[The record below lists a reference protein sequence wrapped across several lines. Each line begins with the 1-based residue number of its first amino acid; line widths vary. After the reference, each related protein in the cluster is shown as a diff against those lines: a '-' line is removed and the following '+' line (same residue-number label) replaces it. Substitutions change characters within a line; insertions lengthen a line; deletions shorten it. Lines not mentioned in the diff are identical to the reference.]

1 MKRFNRSLGAKLR
14 IMFLL
19 IQLFASLLF
28 SISFYAVSMSIIN
41 SSVMPQVDQLL
52 ETGAKNVYQDLNISL
67 AVQAGQGSGSGSSSA
82 MQMEAYLQDKVD
94 TLKLES
100 AYIAVLKDD
109 GKAEVVARNV
119 KSAYKVKD
127 TLVPVEDIKKA
138 KQGEM
143 NISDIYSDS
152 HGVHKTAFFAIS
164 GSNLILGVNE
174 DVGFVQEK
182 SQQILWICIGITLVT
197 LILGGVISTLVIRK
211 VVQPIAELVRHSEK
225 IAQGDLSQDTKVQG
239 VNEIAQLAR
248 SFQSMSLNLKE
259 MIGHV
264 LTTSGAVVKGSDELL
279 RRTEAM
285 SVKVQDSTAAAEEVA
300 KGSNSIASAAA
311 ENAQA
316 MEEIAQGVQHIAS
329 SANDVSDQISEA
341 TKETVNGNTLAQK
354 AVAQMSQVGH
364 AADESLRYIHSMNER
379 SEAIGS
385 IVSAI
390 FDITKQIQM
399 LSLNASIEAARAGE
413 HGRGFAVVAGEVR
426 KLAEQSKAAT
436 QEISDYLVTIQEVSQ
451 QSVDSVT
458 QVSREIHSGTEMVQQ
473 ASFAFNQLSELM
485 QKINATIQTVSAAT
499 EQVSASSEEV
509 SASVEETAL
518 IAANAQHTIQEI
530 GLNADEQL
538 NEMESHSEVVRQLS
552 QQATEL
558 QKAVQKFKIK

>member
-1 MKRFNRSLGAKLR
+1 MKSFNRSIGAKLR

-28 SISFYAVSMSIIN
+28 SISFYAISMSIIN
-41 SSVMPQVDQLL
+41 NSVMPQVDQLL
-52 ETGAKNVYQDLNISL
+52 EIGAKNVYQDLNISL
-67 AVQAGQGSGSGSSSA
+67 AVQAGQGSGSDSGSA
-82 MQMEAYLQDKVD
+82 IQMESYLQDKVD

-100 AYIAVLKDD
+100 AYIAVVKD

-119 KSAYKVKD
+119 KSVYKVKD
-127 TLVPVEDIKKA
+127 ALIPVEDVKKA

-143 NISDIYSDS
+143 NISEIYSDS
-152 HGVHKTAFFAIS
+152 YGVHKTAFFAIS
-164 GSNLILGVNE
+164 GSNLVLGVNE

-182 SQQILWICIGITLVT
+182 SQQILWICIGITVAT
-197 LILGGVISTLVIRK
+197 LLLGGIISTLVIRK
-211 VVQPIAELVRHSEK
+211 VVKPIAELVRHSEK
-225 IAQGDLSQDTKVQG
+225 IAQGDLSQEAKVHG

-248 SFQSMSLNLKE
+248 SFQSMSHNLKE

-264 LTTSGAVVKGSDELL
+264 LSTSGAVVEGSDELL

-285 SVKVQDSTAAAEEVA
+285 SVKVQDSTVAAEEIA
-300 KGSNSIASAAA
+300 KGSTSIATAAA

-341 TKETVNGNTLAQK
+341 TKETVNGTTLAQK

-426 KLAEQSKAAT
+426 KLAEQSKEAT

-473 ASFAFNQLSELM
+473 ASSAFNQLSELM

-518 IAANAQHTIQEI
+518 IAANAQHMIQEI

-552 QQATEL
+552 KQATEL
-558 QKAVQKFKIK
+558 QKAVQKFKIT

>member
-1 MKRFNRSLGAKLR
+1 MKRFNRSIGARLR
-14 IMFLL
+14 VMFLL
-19 IQLFASLLF
+19 IQIFASLLF
-28 SISFYAVSMSIIN
+28 SISFYAVSMNIIN
-41 SSVMPQVDQLL
+41 NSVLPQVDQML

-67 AVQAGQGSGSGSSSA
+67 AVQAGQGSGSDSGSVI
-82 MQMEAYLQDKVD
+82 QMESYLQEKVE

-100 AYIAVLKDD
+100 AYLAVEKD
-109 GKAEVVARNV
+109 GKAEIVARNV
-119 KSAYKVKD
+119 KSAYKIKD
-127 TLVPVEDIKKA
+127 ALVPVEDIKKA

-143 NISDIYSDS
+143 NVSEIYSDAY
-152 HGVHKTAFFAIS
+152 GVHKTAFFAIS

-182 SQQILWICIGITLVT
+182 SQQILWICIGITIAT
-197 LILGGVISTLVIRK
+197 LLLSGIISTLIVRN
-211 VVQPIAELVRHSEK
+211 VVGPIAELVRHSEK
-225 IAQGDLSQDTKVQG
+225 IAQGDLSQEAKVHG
-239 VNEIAQLAR
+239 DNEIAQLAR
-248 SFQSMSLNLKE
+248 GFQSMSYNLKE

-264 LTTSGAVVKGSDELL
+264 LSTSGAVVEGSNELL
-279 RRTEAM
+279 RRTEVM
-285 SVKVQDSTAAAEEVA
+285 SVKVQDSTVAAEEVA
-300 KGSNSIASAAA
+300 KGSTSIASAAA

-341 TKETVNGNTLAQK
+341 TQETVNGNTLAQN
-354 AVAQMSQVGH
+354 AVAQMTQVGR

-426 KLAEQSKAAT
+426 KLAEQSKEAT
-436 QEISDYLVTIQEVSQ
+436 QEISDYLAAIQEVSQ

-458 QVSREIHSGTEMVQQ
+458 RVSREIHSGTEMVQQ
-473 ASFAFNQLSELM
+473 ASSAFNQLSELM
-485 QKINATIQTVSAAT
+485 QEINATIQTVSAAT

-518 IAANAQHTIQEI
+518 IAANAQNMIQEI

-538 NEMESHSEVVRQLS
+538 SEMESHSEIVRQLS
-552 QQATEL
+552 KQATEL
-558 QKAVQKFKIK
+558 QAAVQKFKIV

>member
-1 MKRFNRSLGAKLR
+1 
-14 IMFLL
+14 
-19 IQLFASLLF
+19 
-28 SISFYAVSMSIIN
+28 
-41 SSVMPQVDQLL
+41 
-52 ETGAKNVYQDLNISL
+52 
-67 AVQAGQGSGSGSSSA
+67 
-82 MQMEAYLQDKVD
+82 
-94 TLKLES
+94 
-100 AYIAVLKDD
+100 
-109 GKAEVVARNV
+109 
-119 KSAYKVKD
+119 
-127 TLVPVEDIKKA
+127 
-138 KQGEM
+138 M
-143 NISDIYSDS
+143 NISEIYSDS
-152 HGVHKTAFFAIS
+152 YGVHKTAFFAIS
-164 GSNLILGVNE
+164 GSNLVLGVNE

-182 SQQILWICIGITLVT
+182 SQQILWICIGITVAT
-197 LILGGVISTLVIRK
+197 LLLGGIISTLVIRK
-211 VVQPIAELVRHSEK
+211 VVKPIAELVRHSEK
-225 IAQGDLSQDTKVQG
+225 IAQGDLSQEAKVHG

-248 SFQSMSLNLKE
+248 SFQSMSHNLKE

-264 LTTSGAVVKGSDELL
+264 LSTSGAVVEGSDELL

-285 SVKVQDSTAAAEEVA
+285 SVKVQDSTVAAEEIA
-300 KGSNSIASAAA
+300 KGSTSIATAAA
-311 ENAQA
+311 ENALA

-341 TKETVNGNTLAQK
+341 TKETVNGTTLAQK

-426 KLAEQSKAAT
+426 KLAEQSKEAT

-473 ASFAFNQLSELM
+473 ASSAFNQLSELM

-518 IAANAQHTIQEI
+518 IAANAQHMIQEI

-552 QQATEL
+552 KQATEL
-558 QKAVQKFKIK
+558 QKAVQKFKIT

>member
-1 MKRFNRSLGAKLR
+1 MQRFNRSIGARLR
-14 IMFLL
+14 IMILL
-19 IQLFASLLF
+19 ILLFASLLF
-28 SISFYAVSMSIIN
+28 SVSFYAVSMSIIN
-41 SSVMPQVDQLL
+41 NSVIPQVDQML

-67 AVQAGQGSGSGSSSA
+67 AVQAQQGNGSDSGSG
-82 MQMEAYLQDKVD
+82 MQMESYLQDKVN

-100 AYIAVLKDD
+100 AYIAVVKDD
-109 GKAEVVARNV
+109 KAEVIARNE
-119 KSAYKVKD
+119 KSVYKVKD
-127 TLVPVEDIKKA
+127 ALVPVEDIKKA

-143 NISDIYSDS
+143 NVSDIYSDS
-152 HGVHKTAFFAIS
+152 YGVHKTAFFAIA
-164 GSNLILGVNE
+164 GSNLVLGVNE
-174 DVGFVQEK
+174 DIEFVQDK
-182 SQQILWICIGITLVT
+182 SQQILWICIGVTIATL
-197 LILGGVISTLVIRK
+197 LLGGIISTIVVRK
-211 VVQPIAELVRHSEK
+211 VVEPIAELVRHSEK
-225 IAQGDLSQDTKVQG
+225 IAQGDLSQEPNVIG
-239 VNEIAQLAR
+239 NNEIAQLAR
-248 SFQSMSLNLKE
+248 SFQSMSHNLKE

-264 LTTSGAVVKGSDELL
+264 LSTSGAVVKGSDELL

-285 SVKVQDSTAAAEEVA
+285 DIKVQDSTVAAEEVA
-300 KGSNSIASAAA
+300 KGSTSIASAAA

-341 TKETVNGNTLAQK
+341 TEETVNGNTLAQN
-354 AVAQMSQVGH
+354 AVAQMSQVGQ

-426 KLAEQSKAAT
+426 KLAEQSKEAT
-436 QEISDYLVTIQEVSQ
+436 QQISDYLVTIQEVSQ

-458 QVSREIHSGTEMVQQ
+458 RVSREIHSGTEMVQQ
-473 ASFAFNQLSELM
+473 ASTAFNQLSQLM
-485 QKINATIQTVSAAT
+485 QTINATIQTVSAAT

-518 IAANAQHTIQEI
+518 IAANSQHMIQEI

-538 NEMESHSEVVRQLS
+538 NEMEGHSEVVRQLS
-552 QQATEL
+552 KQATEL

>member
-1 MKRFNRSLGAKLR
+1 MQRFNRSIGARLR
-14 IMFLL
+14 IMIVMIL
-19 IQLFASLLF
+19 LFASLLF

-41 SSVMPQVDQLL
+41 NSVMPQVDQML
-52 ETGAKNVYQDLNISL
+52 EIGAKSVYQDLNISL
-67 AVQAGQGSGSGSSSA
+67 AVQAQQGNGSDSGSG
-82 MQMEAYLQDKVD
+82 MQMESYLQDKVN

-100 AYIAVLKDD
+100 AYIAVVKD
-109 GKAEVVARNV
+109 GKAEVVARNE
-119 KSAYKVKD
+119 KSVYKVKD
-127 TLVPVEDIKKA
+127 ALVPVEDIQKA

-143 NISDIYSDS
+143 NVTAVYSDS
-152 HGVHKTAFFAIS
+152 YGLHKTAFFAIA
-164 GSNLILGVNE
+164 GSNLVLGVNE
-174 DVGFVQEK
+174 DIGFVQEK
-182 SQQILWICIGITLVT
+182 SQQILWICIGITIAT
-197 LILGGVISTLVIRK
+197 LLLGGIISTIVVRK
-211 VVQPIAELVRHSEK
+211 VVEPIAELVRHSEK
-225 IAQGDLSQDTKVQG
+225 IAQGDLSQEPKVIG
-239 VNEIAQLAR
+239 NNEIAQLAR
-248 SFQSMSLNLKE
+248 SFQSMSHNLKE

-264 LTTSGAVVKGSDELL
+264 LSTSGAVVQGSDELL

-285 SVKVQDSTAAAEEVA
+285 GVKVQDSTVAAGEVA
-300 KGSNSIASAAA
+300 KGSTSIASAAA

-341 TKETVNGNTLAQK
+341 TEETVNGNTLAQN
-354 AVAQMSQVGH
+354 AVAQMSQVGQ

-426 KLAEQSKAAT
+426 KLAEQSKEAT
-436 QEISDYLVTIQEVSQ
+436 QQISDYLVTIQEVSQ

-458 QVSREIHSGTEMVQQ
+458 RVSREIHSGTEMVQQ
-473 ASFAFNQLSELM
+473 ASSAFNQLSQLM
-485 QKINATIQTVSAAT
+485 QTINATIQTVSAAT

-518 IAANAQHTIQEI
+518 IAANAQHMIQEI
-530 GLNADEQL
+530 GLNSEEQL
-538 NEMESHSEVVRQLS
+538 SEMEGYSEVVRQLS
-552 QQATEL
+552 KQATEL
-558 QKAVQKFKIK
+558 QTAVQKFKIK

>member
-1 MKRFNRSLGAKLR
+1 MKRYNRSIGTKLQ
-14 IMFLL
+14 IMFIL

-41 SSVMPQVDQLL
+41 NSVLPQAKKML

-67 AVQAGQGSGSGSSSA
+67 AVQAGQGNESDSSSA
-82 MQMEAYLQDKVD
+82 IQMEAYLQEKVD
-94 TLKLES
+94 ALKLES
-100 AYIAVLKDD
+100 AYIAVMKDNQ
-109 GKAEVVARNV
+109 AQVVARNV

-127 TLVPVEDIKKA
+127 ALVPVEDIKKA

-143 NISDIYSDS
+143 NVTDMYSDS
-152 HGVHKTAFFAIS
+152 YGIHKTAFFGIS

-182 SQQILWICIGITLVT
+182 SQQILWICIGITVAT
-197 LILGGVISTLVIRK
+197 LLLGGIISTLIIRK
-211 VVQPIAELVRHSEK
+211 VVKPIAELVRHSEK
-225 IAQGDLSQDTKVQG
+225 IAQGDLSQEANVHG
-239 VNEIAQLAR
+239 NNEIAQLAR
-248 SFQSMSLNLKE
+248 SFQSMSHNLKE
-259 MIGHV
+259 MISHV
-264 LTTSGAVVKGSDELL
+264 LSTSSAVVKGSDELL
-279 RRTEAM
+279 RQTEVM
-285 SVKVQDSTAAAEEVA
+285 GVKVQDSTTAAEEVA
-300 KGSNSIASAAA
+300 KGSTSIASAAA

-329 SANDVSDQISEA
+329 SANEVSDQISLA
-341 TKETVNGNTLAQK
+341 TQETVNGKALAQN
-354 AVAQMSQVGH
+354 AVTQMSQVGH
-364 AADESLRYIHSMNER
+364 AADESLQYIHSMNDR

-426 KLAEQSKAAT
+426 KLAEQSKEAT
-436 QEISDYLVTIQEVSQ
+436 QEISDYLITIQEVSQ

-458 QVSREIHSGTEMVQQ
+458 RVSREIHSGTEMVQQ
-473 ASFAFNQLSELM
+473 ASSAFNQLSELM
-485 QKINATIQTVSAAT
+485 EKINATIQTVSAAT

-518 IAANAQHTIQEI
+518 IAANAQNMLQEI
-530 GLNADEQL
+530 GFNAEEQL
-538 NEMESHSEVVRQLS
+538 NEMKNHSEVVRQLS
-552 QQATEL
+552 KQATEL

>member
-1 MKRFNRSLGAKLR
+1 MQRFNRSIGAKLR
-14 IMFLL
+14 IMILL
-19 IQLFASLLF
+19 ILLFASLLF

-41 SSVMPQVDQLL
+41 NSVMPQVDQML

-67 AVQAGQGSGSGSSSA
+67 AVQAQQGNGSDSGSG
-82 MQMEAYLQDKVD
+82 MQMESYLQDKVN

-100 AYIAVLKDD
+100 AYIAVVKDD
-109 GKAEVVARNV
+109 KAEVIARNE
-119 KSAYKVKD
+119 KSVYKVKD
-127 TLVPVEDIKKA
+127 VLVPVEDIQKA

-143 NISDIYSDS
+143 NVSDIYSDS
-152 HGVHKTAFFAIS
+152 YGVHKTAFFAIA
-164 GSNLILGVNE
+164 GSNLVLGVNE
-174 DVGFVQEK
+174 DVGFVQDK
-182 SQQILWICIGITLVT
+182 SQQILWICIGITVAT
-197 LILGGVISTLVIRK
+197 LLLGGIISTLIIRK
-211 VVQPIAELVRHSEK
+211 VVEPIAELVRHSEK
-225 IAQGDLSQDTKVQG
+225 IAQGDLSQEPKVIG
-239 VNEIAQLAR
+239 NNEIAQLAR
-248 SFQSMSLNLKE
+248 SFQAMSHNLKE

-264 LTTSGAVVKGSDELL
+264 LSTSGAVVQGSDELL
-279 RRTEAM
+279 RRTEIM
-285 SVKVQDSTAAAEEVA
+285 SVKVQDSTVAAEEVA
-300 KGSNSIASAAA
+300 KGSTSIASAAA

-341 TKETVNGNTLAQK
+341 TEETVNGNTLAQN
-354 AVAQMSQVGH
+354 AVAQMSQVGQ

-426 KLAEQSKAAT
+426 KLAEQSKEAT
-436 QEISDYLVTIQEVSQ
+436 QQISDYLVTIQEVSQ

-458 QVSREIHSGTEMVQQ
+458 RVSREIHSGTEMVQQ
-473 ASFAFNQLSELM
+473 ASTAFNQLSQLM
-485 QKINATIQTVSAAT
+485 QTINATIQTVSAAT
-499 EQVSASSEEV
+499 EQVSAGSEEV

-518 IAANAQHTIQEI
+518 IAANAQLMIQEI
-530 GLNADEQL
+530 GLNSDEQL
-538 NEMESHSEVVRQLS
+538 NEMEGYSEVVRQLS
-552 QQATEL
+552 KQATEL
-558 QKAVQKFKIK
+558 QTAVQKFKIK

>member
-1 MKRFNRSLGAKLR
+1 MQRFNRSIGARLR
-14 IMFLL
+14 IMIVL
-19 IQLFASLLF
+19 ILLFASLLF
-28 SISFYAVSMSIIN
+28 SVSFYAVSMSIIN
-41 SSVMPQVDQLL
+41 NSVIPQVDQML
-52 ETGAKNVYQDLNISL
+52 ETGAKSVYQDLNISL
-67 AVQAGQGSGSGSSSA
+67 AVQAQQGNGSDSGSG
-82 MQMEAYLQDKVD
+82 MQMESYLQDKVN

-100 AYIAVLKDD
+100 AYIAVVKD
-109 GKAEVVARNV
+109 GKAEVIARNE
-119 KSAYKVKD
+119 KSLYKVKD
-127 TLVPVEDIKKA
+127 ALVPVEDIKKA

-143 NISDIYSDS
+143 NVSDIYSDS
-152 HGVHKTAFFAIS
+152 YGLHKTAFFAIS
-164 GSNLILGVNE
+164 GSNLVLGVNE
-174 DVGFVQEK
+174 DVGFVQDK
-182 SQQILWICIGITLVT
+182 SQQILWICIGITIAT
-197 LILGGVISTLVIRK
+197 LLLGGIISTIVVRK
-211 VVQPIAELVRHSEK
+211 VVEPIAELVRHSEK
-225 IAQGDLSQDTKVQG
+225 IAQGDLSQEPNVIG
-239 VNEIAQLAR
+239 NNEIAQLAR
-248 SFQSMSLNLKE
+248 SFQSMSHNLKE

-264 LTTSGAVVKGSDELL
+264 LSTSGAVVQGSDELL

-285 SVKVQDSTAAAEEVA
+285 GVKVQDSTVAAEEVA
-300 KGSNSIASAAA
+300 KGSTSIASAAA

-341 TKETVNGNTLAQK
+341 TEETMNGNTLAQN
-354 AVAQMSQVGH
+354 AVAQMSQVGQ

-426 KLAEQSKAAT
+426 KLAEQSKEAT
-436 QEISDYLVTIQEVSQ
+436 QQISDYLVTIQEVSQ

-458 QVSREIHSGTEMVQQ
+458 RVSREIHSGTEMVQQ
-473 ASFAFNQLSELM
+473 ASTAFNQLSQLM
-485 QKINATIQTVSAAT
+485 QTINATIQTVSAAT

-518 IAANAQHTIQEI
+518 IAANAQLMIQEI
-530 GLNADEQL
+530 GLNSDEQL
-538 NEMESHSEVVRQLS
+538 NEMEGYSEVVRQLS
-552 QQATEL
+552 KQATEL
-558 QKAVQKFKIK
+558 QTAVQKFKIK

>member
-1 MKRFNRSLGAKLR
+1 MQRFNRSIGAKLR
-14 IMFLL
+14 IMILL
-19 IQLFASLLF
+19 ILLFASLLF

-41 SSVMPQVDQLL
+41 NSVMPQVDQML

-67 AVQAGQGSGSGSSSA
+67 AVQAQQGNGSDSGSG
-82 MQMEAYLQDKVD
+82 MQMESYLQDKVN

-100 AYIAVLKDD
+100 AYIAVVKDD
-109 GKAEVVARNV
+109 KVEVIARNE
-119 KSAYKVKD
+119 KSVYKVKD
-127 TLVPVEDIKKA
+127 VLVPVEDIQKA

-143 NISDIYSDS
+143 NVSDIYSDS
-152 HGVHKTAFFAIS
+152 YGVHKTAFFAIA
-164 GSNLILGVNE
+164 GSNLVLGVNE
-174 DVGFVQEK
+174 DVGFVQDK
-182 SQQILWICIGITLVT
+182 SQQILWICIGITVAT
-197 LILGGVISTLVIRK
+197 LLLGGIISTLIIRK
-211 VVQPIAELVRHSEK
+211 VVEPIAELVRHSEK
-225 IAQGDLSQDTKVQG
+225 IAQGDLSQEPKVIG
-239 VNEIAQLAR
+239 NNEIAQLAR
-248 SFQSMSLNLKE
+248 SFQAMSHNLKE

-264 LTTSGAVVKGSDELL
+264 LSTSGAVVQGSDELL
-279 RRTEAM
+279 RRTEIM
-285 SVKVQDSTAAAEEVA
+285 SVKVQDSTVAAEEVA
-300 KGSNSIASAAA
+300 KGSTSIASAAA

-341 TKETVNGNTLAQK
+341 TEETVNGNTLAQN
-354 AVAQMSQVGH
+354 AVAQMSQVGQ

-426 KLAEQSKAAT
+426 KLAEQSKEAT
-436 QEISDYLVTIQEVSQ
+436 QQISDYLVTIQEVSQ

-458 QVSREIHSGTEMVQQ
+458 RVSREIHSGTEMVQQ
-473 ASFAFNQLSELM
+473 ASTAFNQLSQLM
-485 QKINATIQTVSAAT
+485 QTINATIQTVSAAT
-499 EQVSASSEEV
+499 EQVSAGSEEV

-518 IAANAQHTIQEI
+518 IAANAQLMIQEI
-530 GLNADEQL
+530 GLNSDEQL
-538 NEMESHSEVVRQLS
+538 NEMEGYSEVVRQLS
-552 QQATEL
+552 KQATEL
-558 QKAVQKFKIK
+558 QTAVQKFKIK

>member
-1 MKRFNRSLGAKLR
+1 MQRFNRSIGARLR
-14 IMFLL
+14 IMIVMIL
-19 IQLFASLLF
+19 LFASLLF

-41 SSVMPQVDQLL
+41 NSVMPQVDQML
-52 ETGAKNVYQDLNISL
+52 EIGAKSVYQDLNISL
-67 AVQAGQGSGSGSSSA
+67 AVQAQQGNGSDSGSG
-82 MQMEAYLQDKVD
+82 MQMESYLQDKVN

-100 AYIAVLKDD
+100 AYIAVVKD
-109 GKAEVVARNV
+109 GKAEVVARNE
-119 KSAYKVKD
+119 KSVYKVKD
-127 TLVPVEDIKKA
+127 VLVPVEDIQKA

-143 NISDIYSDS
+143 NVTGAYSDS
-152 HGVHKTAFFAIS
+152 YGLHKTAFFAIA
-164 GSNLILGVNE
+164 GSNLVLGVNE

-182 SQQILWICIGITLVT
+182 SQQILWICIGITIAT
-197 LILGGVISTLVIRK
+197 LLLGGIISTIVVRK
-211 VVQPIAELVRHSEK
+211 VVEPIAELVRHSEK
-225 IAQGDLSQDTKVQG
+225 IAQGDLSQEPKVIG
-239 VNEIAQLAR
+239 NNEIAQLAR
-248 SFQSMSLNLKE
+248 SFQSMSHNLKE

-264 LTTSGAVVKGSDELL
+264 LSTSGAVVQGSDELL
-279 RRTEAM
+279 RRTEAIG
-285 SVKVQDSTAAAEEVA
+285 VKVQDSTVAAGEVA
-300 KGSNSIASAAA
+300 KGSTSIASAAA

-341 TKETVNGNTLAQK
+341 TEETVNGNTLAQN
-354 AVAQMSQVGH
+354 AVAQMSQVGQ

-426 KLAEQSKAAT
+426 KLAEQSKEAT
-436 QEISDYLVTIQEVSQ
+436 QQISDYLVTIQEVSQ

-458 QVSREIHSGTEMVQQ
+458 RVSREIHSGTEMVQQ
-473 ASFAFNQLSELM
+473 ASSAFNQLSQLM
-485 QKINATIQTVSAAT
+485 QTINATIQTVSAAT

-518 IAANAQHTIQEI
+518 IAANAQHMIQEI
-530 GLNADEQL
+530 GLNSEEQL
-538 NEMESHSEVVRQLS
+538 SEMEGYSEVVRQLS
-552 QQATEL
+552 KQATEL
-558 QKAVQKFKIK
+558 QTAVQKFKIK

>member
-1 MKRFNRSLGAKLR
+1 MKRYNRSIGTKLQ
-14 IMFLL
+14 IMFIL

-41 SSVMPQVDQLL
+41 NSVLPQAEQML

-67 AVQAGQGSGSGSSSA
+67 AVQAGQGNESDSSSA
-82 MQMEAYLQDKVD
+82 IQMEAYLQEKVD
-94 TLKLES
+94 ALKLES
-100 AYIAVLKDD
+100 AYIAVMKDNQ
-109 GKAEVVARNV
+109 AQVVARNV

-127 TLVPVEDIKKA
+127 ALVPVEDIKKA

-143 NISDIYSDS
+143 NVTDMYSDS
-152 HGVHKTAFFAIS
+152 YGIHKTAFFGIS

-182 SQQILWICIGITLVT
+182 SQQILWICIGITVAT
-197 LILGGVISTLVIRK
+197 LLLGGIISTLIIRK
-211 VVQPIAELVRHSEK
+211 VVKPIAELVRHSEK
-225 IAQGDLSQDTKVQG
+225 IAQGDLSQEANVHG
-239 VNEIAQLAR
+239 NNEIAQLAR
-248 SFQSMSLNLKE
+248 SFQSMSHNLKE
-259 MIGHV
+259 MISHV
-264 LTTSGAVVKGSDELL
+264 LSTSSAVVKGSDELL
-279 RRTEAM
+279 RQTEVM
-285 SVKVQDSTAAAEEVA
+285 GVKVQDSTTAAEEVA
-300 KGSNSIASAAA
+300 KGSTSIASAAA

-329 SANDVSDQISEA
+329 SANEVSDQISLA
-341 TKETVNGNTLAQK
+341 TQETVNGKTLAQN
-354 AVAQMSQVGH
+354 AVTQMSQVGH
-364 AADESLRYIHSMNER
+364 AADESLQYIHSMNDR

-426 KLAEQSKAAT
+426 KLAEQSKEAT
-436 QEISDYLVTIQEVSQ
+436 QEISDYLITIQEVSQ

-458 QVSREIHSGTEMVQQ
+458 RVSREIHSGTEMVQQ
-473 ASFAFNQLSELM
+473 ASSAFNQLSELM
-485 QKINATIQTVSAAT
+485 EKINATIQTVSAAT

-518 IAANAQHTIQEI
+518 IAANAQNMLQEI
-530 GLNADEQL
+530 GFNAEEQL
-538 NEMESHSEVVRQLS
+538 NEMKNHSEVVRQLS
-552 QQATEL
+552 KQATEL

>member
-1 MKRFNRSLGAKLR
+1 MKRFNRSIGARLR
-14 IMFLL
+14 VMFLL
-19 IQLFASLLF
+19 IQIFASLLF
-28 SISFYAVSMSIIN
+28 SISFYAVSMNIIN
-41 SSVMPQVDQLL
+41 NSVLPQVDQML

-67 AVQAGQGSGSGSSSA
+67 AVQAGQGSGSDSGSVI
-82 MQMEAYLQDKVD
+82 QMESYLQEKID

-100 AYIAVLKDD
+100 AYLAVEKD
-109 GKAEVVARNV
+109 GKAEIVARNV
-119 KSAYKVKD
+119 KSAYKIKD
-127 TLVPVEDIKKA
+127 ALVPVEDIKKA

-143 NISDIYSDS
+143 NVSEIYSDAY
-152 HGVHKTAFFAIS
+152 GVHKTAFFAIS

-182 SQQILWICIGITLVT
+182 SQQILWICIGITIAT
-197 LILGGVISTLVIRK
+197 LLLSGIISTLIVRN
-211 VVQPIAELVRHSEK
+211 VVGPIAELVRHSEK
-225 IAQGDLSQDTKVQG
+225 IAQGDLSQEAKVHG
-239 VNEIAQLAR
+239 DNEIAQLAR
-248 SFQSMSLNLKE
+248 SFQSMSYNLKE

-264 LTTSGAVVKGSDELL
+264 LSTSGAVVEGSNELL
-279 RRTEAM
+279 RRTEVM
-285 SVKVQDSTAAAEEVA
+285 SVKVQDSTVAAEEVA
-300 KGSNSIASAAA
+300 KGSTSIASAAA

-341 TKETVNGNTLAQK
+341 TQETVNGNTLAQN
-354 AVAQMSQVGH
+354 AVAQMTQVGR

-426 KLAEQSKAAT
+426 KLAEQSKEAT
-436 QEISDYLVTIQEVSQ
+436 QEISDYLAAIQEVSQ

-458 QVSREIHSGTEMVQQ
+458 RVSREIHSGTEMVQQ
-473 ASFAFNQLSELM
+473 ASSAFNQLSELM
-485 QKINATIQTVSAAT
+485 QEINATIQTVSAAT

-518 IAANAQHTIQEI
+518 IAANAQNMIQEI

-538 NEMESHSEVVRQLS
+538 NEMESHSEIVRQLS
-552 QQATEL
+552 KQATEL
-558 QKAVQKFKIK
+558 QAAVQKFKIV